1 MLEAM
6 PLLAGWS
13 GLMWA
18 ERADWSQAWSVLA
31 STKFGAAPQ
40 NAGITLVSA
49 GLHQIWKNGG
59 IGLEAQWSEMSG
71 SDMIPPDLSF

>member
-40 NAGITLVSA
+40 NAGVRLVSA
-49 GLHQIWKNGG
+49 GLHQIWKKWWNRIGG
-59 IGLEAQWSEMSG
+59 SVVRNVWIRHDSS
-71 SDMIPPDLSF
+71 